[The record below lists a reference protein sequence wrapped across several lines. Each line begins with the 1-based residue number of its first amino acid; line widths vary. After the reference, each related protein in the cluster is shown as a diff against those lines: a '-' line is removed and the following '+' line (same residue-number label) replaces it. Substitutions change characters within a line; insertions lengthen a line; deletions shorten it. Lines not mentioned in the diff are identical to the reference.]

1 MGLLSV
7 FQKVLESP
15 SLYFRETVKKCEALH
30 MCESPRAVEPRT
42 LSRCALVFPIGNLL
56 WSFKREMEPALLRL
70 SVCLKWFPAS
80 CFLALEED
88 PGSDPVL
95 GTFLADSTDP
105 LKLAA
110 LQAPELPNT
119 SKRTRPLSNVSR
131 TNTALNFTNHSL
143 V

>member
-1 MGLLSV
+1 M
-7 FQKVLESP
+7 Q
-15 SLYFRETVKKCEALH
+15 
-30 MCESPRAVEPRT
+30 
-42 LSRCALVFPIGNLL
+42 
-56 WSFKREMEPALLRL
+56 PALLHL

-95 GTFLADSTDP
+95 CAFLADSADP
-105 LKLAA
+105 LRLAA

-119 SKRTRPLSNVSR
+119 SKRTYPLSNVSR
-131 TNTALNFTNHSL
+131 TNTALNSTNHPL